1 MAGRTNRKEAP
12 RQLELAP
19 MMKRPRRR
27 RGPGRPRGRTKVAH
41 ARRPEFVARHPLH
54 VTLRCAQGD
63 VSLRRYHP
71 LEVVRGAIRAGGH
84 REDFR
89 VVEFHL
95 LSNHLHLI
103 VEAAGAVALARG
115 MQGLA
120 VRLARGIN
128 RALGRSGKLFV
139 ERYHA
144 RCLRSPRE
152 VRATLRYVLLNAH
165 HHAAERG
172 ERRSWWADPC
182 SSGAWF
188 DGWRHRLCP
197 REPWQRELLAK
208 PRPTAAATVWLLTT
222 GWRRWGPLWF
232 DDLPGAAGPRRP
244 ARDR

>member
-1 MAGRTNRKEAP
+1 MARGVRTRPARHPQPLLRAVARCDSKALEALSDRPDKQCPEFMAGRTNRKEAP

-103 VEAAGAVALARG
+103 VEAAGAGALARG

-144 RCLRSPRE
+144 RCLRSPRS
-152 VRATLRYVLLNAH
+152 
-165 HHAAERG
+165 AA
-172 ERRSWWADPC
+172 WWCAL
-182 SSGAWF
+182 SS
-188 DGWRHRLCP
+188 
-197 REPWQRELLAK
+197 
-208 PRPTAAATVWLLTT
+208 T
-222 GWRRWGPLWF
+222 
-232 DDLPGAAGPRRP
+232 
-244 ARDR
+244 

>member
-1 MAGRTNRKEAP
+1 MAHE
-12 RQLELAP
+12 
-19 MMKRPRRR
+19 
-27 RGPGRPRGRTKVAH
+27 
-41 ARRPEFVARHPLH
+41 RRPEFVARHPLH

-172 ERRSWWADPC
+172 ERRSWWADPY

-244 ARDR
+244 AENRSNPFS